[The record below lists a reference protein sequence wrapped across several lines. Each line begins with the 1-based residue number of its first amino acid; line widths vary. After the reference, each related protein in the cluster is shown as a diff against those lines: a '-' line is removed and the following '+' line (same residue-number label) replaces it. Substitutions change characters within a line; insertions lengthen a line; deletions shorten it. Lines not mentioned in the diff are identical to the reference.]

1 MALSY
6 WYKIRS
12 DVKYTSQEN
21 DPLRKH
27 MPSVSFDDASRSNA
41 HRRVI
46 RYSNLQPSSVYPF
59 DVIDSKRCSYAFLP
73 FFFFFFFSSP
83 FFEIRTK
90 YLNNSLHFHKG
101 IKSMTDYL
109 KKFIFNPI
117 SFYNL
122 IAIDLYSNPIK
133 LHTYL
138 CDKI

>member
-1 MALSY
+1 MPPFR
-6 WYKIRS
+6 WYKICS

-27 MPSVSFDDASRSNA
+27 MPSVSFDDASRLNA

-59 DVIDSKRCSYAFLP
+59 DVIDSKRCSYVFP
-73 FFFFFFFSSP
+73 FFLLFLFSSP
-83 FFEIRTK
+83 SLKLWIKT
-90 YLNNSLHFHKG
+90 LNNSLRFHKA
-101 IKSMTDYL
+101 INSMTDYL
-109 KKFIFNPI
+109 EKFIFNPI
-117 SFYNL
+117 IFYSS
-122 IAIDLYSNPIK
+122 ITIDFYCNPVK